1 MKEYRIHVEELL
13 DPLYRH
19 GCRVF
24 SVVGSGGKT
33 TLIRQAAMHYARLYQ
48 VGVAAST
55 KMCLPDGQWEYKGCP
70 PAVVSSDGQGDAKR
84 QAAPICFYTEHILP
98 SGKIWDLGE
107 QMLGQALEESDLLLI
122 EADGSNRKPLKGW
135 REDEPVILPATEAT
149 IGVLPMHCLGEI
161 IDATK
166 VHRMEKFT
174 AITGLKSGDVMRE
187 KAYLQLITA
196 ENGLFGHS
204 LGSRWLVLNRVNDP
218 QLYQSAKKIAEAA
231 VTSGVIDGWIAGCL
245 ENE

>member
-70 PAVVSSDGQGDAKR
+70 SGCCVNLTGGEMRRGRRLLFILYGTYSAVR
-84 QAAPICFYTEHILP
+84 QNHR
-98 SGKIWDLGE
+98 IWG
-107 QMLGQALEESDLLLI
+107 
-122 EADGSNRKPLKGW
+122 R
-135 REDEPVILPATEAT
+135 
-149 IGVLPMHCLGEI
+149 C
-161 IDATK
+161 
-166 VHRMEKFT
+166 
-174 AITGLKSGDVMRE
+174 
-187 KAYLQLITA
+187 
-196 ENGLFGHS
+196 
-204 LGSRWLVLNRVNDP
+204 
-218 QLYQSAKKIAEAA
+218 
-231 VTSGVIDGWIAGCL
+231 
-245 ENE
+245 

>member
-1 MKEYRIHVEELL
+1 MVEELL

-55 KMCLPDGQWEYKGCP
+55 KMCLPDGQWEYQGCS

-135 REDEPVILPATEAT
+135 REDEPGHSSGNRSHHWYFA
-149 IGVLPMHCLGEI
+149 
-161 IDATK
+161 DALSGRDLDVTK

-174 AITGLKSGDVMRE
+174 AITGLDPVM
-187 KAYLQLITA
+187 
-196 ENGLFGHS
+196 
-204 LGSRWLVLNRVNDP
+204 
-218 QLYQSAKKIAEAA
+218 
-231 VTSGVIDGWIAGCL
+231 
-245 ENE
+245 

>member
-98 SGKIWDLGE
+98 SGKIWNLGE
-107 QMLGQALEESDLLLI
+107 QMLG
-122 EADGSNRKPLKGW
+122 ADGSNRKPLKGW

-149 IGVLPMHCLGEI
+149 IGILPMHCLGEI
-161 IDATK
+161 LDVTK

-174 AITGLKSGDVMRE
+174 AITGLEPGDVMTE

>member
-1 MKEYRIHVEELL
+1 MF
-13 DPLYRH
+13 LY
-19 GCRVF
+19 GTYSAV
-24 SVVGSGGKT
+24 
-33 TLIRQAAMHYARLYQ
+33 RQN
-48 VGVAAST
+48 
-55 KMCLPDGQWEYKGCP
+55 
-70 PAVVSSDGQGDAKR
+70 
-84 QAAPICFYTEHILP
+84 
-98 SGKIWDLGE
+98 LGE

-161 IDATK
+161 IDETK

-174 AITGLKSGDVMRE
+174 AITGLGPGDVMTE
-187 KAYLQLITA
+187 EAYLQLITA

-218 QLYQSAKKIAEAA
+218 KLYQSAKKIAEAA

>member
-84 QAAPICFYTEHILP
+84 QAAPVCFYTEHILP

-122 EADGSNRKPLKGW
+122 EADGSNRKPLK
-135 REDEPVILPATEAT
+135 ATEAT
-149 IGVLPMHCLGEI
+149 IGILPMHCLGEI
-161 IDATK
+161 LDVTK

-174 AITGLKSGDVMRE
+174 AITGLEPGDVMTE

-204 LGSRWLVLNRVNDP
+204 FGSRWLVLNRVNDP

>member
-1 MKEYRIHVEELL
+1 M
-13 DPLYRH
+13 
-19 GCRVF
+19 
-24 SVVGSGGKT
+24 
-33 TLIRQAAMHYARLYQ
+33 IRQAAMHYARLYQ

-55 KMCLPDGQWEYKGCP
+55 KMCLPDGQWEYQGCS

-84 QAAPICFYTEHILP
+84 QAAPICFYTERILP

-122 EADGSNRKPLKGW
+122 EADGSNRKP
-135 REDEPVILPATEAT
+135 
-149 IGVLPMHCLGEI
+149 
-161 IDATK
+161 
-166 VHRMEKFT
+166 FT
-174 AITGLKSGDVMRE
+174 AITGLEPGDVMTE
-187 KAYLQLITA
+187 KAYLQLIIA

>member
-1 MKEYRIHVEELL
+1 MTNYRIHVEELL

-33 TLIRQAAMHYARLYQ
+33 TFIRKAAMHYARLYQ

-55 KMCLPDGQWEYKGCP
+55 KMCLPDRQWEYKGCL

-84 QAAPICFYTEHILP
+84 QSAPVCFYTEHILP
-98 SGKIWDLGE
+98 EGKIWDLSE

-135 REDEPVILPATEAT
+135 REDEPVILPATEVT
-149 IGVLPMHCLGEI
+149 IGILPMHCLGET
-161 IDATK
+161 IDEMN

-174 AITGLKSGDVMRE
+174 AITGLYPGDVMTE
-187 KAYLQLITA
+187 EAYLQLITA
-196 ENGLFGHS
+196 GNGLFGNCP
-204 LGSRWLVLNRVNDP
+204 GCRWLVLNRVNDP
-218 QLYQSAKKIAEAA
+218 QLYRSAKKIAEAA
-231 VTSGVIDGWIAGCL
+231 EAFGVIDGWIAGCL

>member
-1 MKEYRIHVEELL
+1 
-13 DPLYRH
+13 
-19 GCRVF
+19 
-24 SVVGSGGKT
+24 
-33 TLIRQAAMHYARLYQ
+33 
-48 VGVAAST
+48 
-55 KMCLPDGQWEYKGCP
+55 
-70 PAVVSSDGQGDAKR
+70 
-84 QAAPICFYTEHILP
+84 
-98 SGKIWDLGE
+98 
-107 QMLGQALEESDLLLI
+107 MLGQALEESDLLLI

-161 IDATK
+161 IDVTK

>member
-1 MKEYRIHVEELL
+1 
-13 DPLYRH
+13 
-19 GCRVF
+19 
-24 SVVGSGGKT
+24 
-33 TLIRQAAMHYARLYQ
+33 
-48 VGVAAST
+48 
-55 KMCLPDGQWEYKGCP
+55 
-70 PAVVSSDGQGDAKR
+70 
-84 QAAPICFYTEHILP
+84 
-98 SGKIWDLGE
+98 
-107 QMLGQALEESDLLLI
+107 MLGQALEESDLLLI

-135 REDEPVILPATEAT
+135 REDEPVIIPATEAT
-149 IGVLPMHCLGEI
+149 IGILPMHCLGEI
-161 IDATK
+161 LDVTK

-174 AITGLKSGDVMRE
+174 AITGLEPGDVMTE

>member
-84 QAAPICFYTEHILP
+84 QAAPVCFYTEYILP

-135 REDEPVILPATEAT
+135 REDEPVIFGNRSHHWYFA
-149 IGVLPMHCLGEI
+149 
-161 IDATK
+161 DALSGRDSDVTK

-174 AITGLKSGDVMRE
+174 AITGLEPSDVMTE
-187 KAYLQLITA
+187 KAYLQLITE

-231 VTSGVIDGWIAGCL
+231 VTSGVIDGWIVGCL

>member
-1 MKEYRIHVEELL
+1 MI
-13 DPLYRH
+13 
-19 GCRVF
+19 
-24 SVVGSGGKT
+24 
-33 TLIRQAAMHYARLYQ
+33 
-48 VGVAAST
+48 
-55 KMCLPDGQWEYKGCP
+55 W
-70 PAVVSSDGQGDAKR
+70 VSSDGQGDAKR
-84 QAAPICFYTEHILP
+84 QAAPVCFYTEHILP

-149 IGVLPMHCLGEI
+149 IGILPMHCLGEI
-161 IDATK
+161 LDVTK

-174 AITGLKSGDVMRE
+174 AITGLEPGDVMTE

>member
-55 KMCLPDGQWEYKGCP
+55 KMCLPDGQWEYQGCS

-107 QMLGQALEESDLLLI
+107 QML
-122 EADGSNRKPLKGW
+122 
-135 REDEPVILPATEAT
+135 
-149 IGVLPMHCLGEI
+149 
-161 IDATK
+161 
-166 VHRMEKFT
+166 
-174 AITGLKSGDVMRE
+174 
-187 KAYLQLITA
+187 
-196 ENGLFGHS
+196 
-204 LGSRWLVLNRVNDP
+204 
-218 QLYQSAKKIAEAA
+218 
-231 VTSGVIDGWIAGCL
+231 
-245 ENE
+245 

>member
-55 KMCLPDGQWEYKGCP
+55 KMCLPDG
-70 PAVVSSDGQGDAKR
+70 VSSDGQGDAKR
-84 QAAPICFYTEHILP
+84 QAAPVCFYTEHILP

-149 IGVLPMHCLGEI
+149 IGILPMHCLGEI
-161 IDATK
+161 LDVTK

-174 AITGLKSGDVMRE
+174 AITGLEPGDVMTE